1 MKEPSPCVDIY
12 HFSAGVGRTGTFM
25 AIDSMLDMSEK
36 EHCVDIFGYVTLMR
50 TCRPSMVQTQ
60 DQYIFIH
67 DAILEALTCGV
78 TEVRARDLPNHFK
91 WLLDTDTF
99 TNNIRLDD
107 EFDVSSTVY
116 QVCLIP
122 IIPKFIF
129 RLTQYLLTISNVLMF
144 ESSVMM

>member
-1 MKEPSPCVDIY
+1 
-12 HFSAGVGRTGTFM
+12 M

-78 TEVRARDLPNHFK
+78 TEVRARDLPNHFQ

-99 TNNIRLDD
+99 TNNVRLDD
-107 EFDVSSTVY
+107 EFDVGPSIL
-116 QVCLIP
+116 LIVE
-122 IIPKFIF
+122 IRF
-129 RLTQYLLTISNVLMF
+129 
-144 ESSVMM
+144 

>member
-1 MKEPSPCVDIY
+1 MNSSHRYGLVKLTSNN
-12 HFSAGVGRTGTFM
+12 FSAGVGRTGTFM

-78 TEVRARDLPNHFK
+78 TEVRARDLPNHFQ

-99 TNNIRLDD
+99 TNNVRLDD
-107 EFDVSSTVY
+107 EFDVSIDNWK
-116 QVCLIP
+116 L
-122 IIPKFIF
+122 
-129 RLTQYLLTISNVLMF
+129 
-144 ESSVMM
+144 

>member
-1 MKEPSPCVDIY
+1 MN
-12 HFSAGVGRTGTFM
+12 FSAGVGRTGTFM

-78 TEVRARDLPNHFK
+78 TEVRARDLPNHFQ
-91 WLLDTDTF
+91 WLLDTDSF
-99 TNNIRLDD
+99 TNNVRLDD
-107 EFDVSSTVY
+107 EFDVSHYV
-116 QVCLIP
+116 V
-122 IIPKFIF
+122 
-129 RLTQYLLTISNVLMF
+129 R
-144 ESSVMM
+144 